1 MGRGE
6 KGKLGFLLGSYSCPR
21 WAITITEHAGSGEH
35 QELGDKHICSE
46 LGVGW
51 GIEWNNNGS
60 RTEKTCQIQL
70 LIIIIW
76 VTTGREAEL

>member
-51 GIEWNNNGS
+51 GIECDVKVVWGPQQKLRVLQPPAS
-60 RTEKTCQIQL
+60 FASA
-70 LIIIIW
+70 
-76 VTTGREAEL
+76 VFSFF